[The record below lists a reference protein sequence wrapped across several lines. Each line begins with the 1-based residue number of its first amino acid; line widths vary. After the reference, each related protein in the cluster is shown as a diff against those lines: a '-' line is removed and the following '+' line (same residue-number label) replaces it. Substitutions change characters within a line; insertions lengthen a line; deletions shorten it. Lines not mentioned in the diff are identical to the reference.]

1 MTILGYQI
9 ASAHRATVW
18 TDSETYSGDRT
29 PAGHVSKMAV
39 NPLAVSVLVGTGY
52 LWLLKRAHECLIDCK
67 TFNEALLE
75 LPEVLRGAV
84 QAMNPDG
91 LGPAPLKSTVCV
103 VGFCHRSRR
112 MAGFVLD
119 EASMFE
125 PTPVREVVMP
135 RVDAPLCEDIHSVIS
150 TAQRQVAALKWR
162 VSGALLVGRLEP
174 TGVGVSQIFDFGR
187 GVQLR
192 RPLDT
197 APFEG

>member
-18 TDSETYSGDRT
+18 TDSQTYSEDWT

-52 LWLLKRAHECLIDCK
+52 LWLLKRARDCLIDCK

-84 QAMNPDG
+84 QAMNPDW
-91 LGPAPLKSTVCV
+91 LGPEPLQSTVCV

-112 MAGFVLD
+112 MAGAILA
-119 EASMFE
+119 ERSRFE
-125 PTPVREVVMP
+125 PAPAREFVTP
-135 RVDAPLCEDIHSVIS
+135 RVDAPSCEDVHSVIS
-150 TAQRQVAALKWR
+150 TAQHQVAALKLP
-162 VSGALLVGRLEP
+162 VSGTLLLGRLEP
-174 TGVGVSQIFDFGR
+174 TGVSVSQVFDFGR
-187 GVQLR
+187 DRQLR

>member
-9 ASAHRATVW
+9 ASEHRATVW
-18 TDSETYSGDRT
+18 TDSETYGADHAPT
-29 PAGHVSKMAV
+29 GHVSKMAV

-52 LWLLKRAHECLIDCK
+52 VWVLKRARECFVDCK

-75 LPEVLRGAV
+75 LPNVLRGAV
-84 QAMNPDG
+84 QGMERERLRPT
-91 LGPAPLKSTVCV
+91 PLQNSVCV

-135 RVDAPLCEDIHSVIS
+135 HVEAPLCDDAHSVIS
-150 TAQRQVAALKWR
+150 TAQRQVAALKLP
-162 VSGALLVGRLEP
+162 VSGTLLLGRLEP
-174 TGVGVSQIFDFGR
+174 TGVSVSQVFDLGR
-187 GVQLR
+187 GQQLR
-192 RPLDT
+192 RPLDLT
-197 APFEG
+197 QFEG

>member
-9 ASAHRATVW
+9 ASDHRATVW
-18 TDSETYSGDRT
+18 TDSETYGADHT
-29 PAGHVSKMAV
+29 PTGHVSKMAV

-52 LWLLKRAHECLIDCK
+52 VWVLKRARECFVDCK

-75 LPEVLRGAV
+75 LPDALRRAIQV
-84 QAMNPDG
+84 MEPERLRPTRLQSA
-91 LGPAPLKSTVCV
+91 VCV

-135 RVDAPLCEDIHSVIS
+135 HVEAPLCDDAHSMIS
-150 TAQRQVAALKWR
+150 TAQRQFAALKFG
-162 VSGALLVGRLEP
+162 VSGALLVASLEP
-174 TGVGVSQIFDFGR
+174 TGVSVSQIFDFDRGR
-187 GVQLR
+187 QLR

-197 APFEG
+197 TPCEG